1 MLRPS
6 MSRIIN
12 MLAGEIEV
20 ETVTSKPSCLAD
32 WDFKDTTN
40 SLLNKDIVT
49 SSSTR
54 SYSRK
59 KSQCENA
66 IDDSPGVDPLLSP
79 VNVAQ
84 FSDMIAE
91 GR

>member
-1 MLRPS
+1 MLHPP
-6 MSRIIN
+6 MSRIVN
-12 MLAGEIEV
+12 MLVGEIEV

-32 WDFKDTTN
+32 WDCMDTTN
-40 SLLNKDIVT
+40 SILNKDIVT
-49 SSSTR
+49 SSST

-79 VNVAQ
+79 VNVTR